1 MSGRGWNL
9 LVVSHSRFVFEVK
22 LTVTDYLHFAGW
34 KDVEIV
40 DLCARD
46 EDGKRVT
53 DDQGTVLV
61 DSPRLPSHLD
71 PLWVVRATKRTL

>member
-1 MSGRGWNL
+1 MSGRGWSL
-9 LVVSHSRFVFEVK
+9 LVVSHSRLVFEMK
-22 LTVTDYLHFAGW
+22 LTVTDYLQFAGW

-46 EDGKRVT
+46 EHGKRIT

-71 PLWVVRATKRTL
+71 PLWVVRATKRTS

>member
-1 MSGRGWNL
+1 MSGRGWSS
-9 LVVSHSRFVFEVK
+9 LVVSRSRVVFEMM
-22 LTVTDYLHFAGW
+22 LTVIDYLHFAGW

-46 EDGKRVT
+46 ENGKRIT

-71 PLWVVRATKRTL
+71 PLWVVRATKRTS

>member
-1 MSGRGWNL
+1 MSQALFLGD
-9 LVVSHSRFVFEVK
+9 LVVVANSV
-22 LTVTDYLHFAGW
+22 DYLHFAGW
-34 KDVEIV
+34 KNVEIV

-46 EDGKRVT
+46 EEGRRVT

-71 PLWVVRATKRTL
+71 PLWVVRATNSASK